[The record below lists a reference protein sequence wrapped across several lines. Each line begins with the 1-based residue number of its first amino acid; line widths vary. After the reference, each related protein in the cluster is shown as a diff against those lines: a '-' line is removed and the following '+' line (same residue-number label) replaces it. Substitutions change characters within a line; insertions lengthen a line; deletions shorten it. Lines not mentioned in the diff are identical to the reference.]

1 MSHLVQVLPV
11 RISNDFV
18 DTGEIPI
25 PMRRDQ
31 PKMIGWVLESLNFV
45 SFRQLKNNIIDA

>member
-1 MSHLVQVLPV
+1 MSHLVLVLPV
-11 RISNDFV
+11 RVGNNFF

-31 PKMIGWVLESLNFV
+31 PKMMRWVKESLNFG
-45 SFRQLKNNIIDA
+45 SFRQLKNNIINA